1 MLSVKTNLLAMNAN
15 RQLGINTKK
24 NTKITEKLS
33 SGYKINRAADDAAGL
48 AISEKMRRQIRGLC
62 QGAENIKDGIGY
74 VQTAEGA
81 LNEVHDMLQRVNELS
96 VKAANGTW
104 TEEDRSYIDSE
115 VQALKKEIDR
125 IFDTTSFNERKIW
138 DYGPG
143 KQEPD
148 LTYRYEDA
156 ITFPTSN
163 SLLPVSGGVTNANC
177 GVFAV
182 SGSTYKF
189 VADDNGVVVKWTGY
203 DGKQYQTQPV
213 TWEELENNNYSFK
226 MEDYFGEKNANN
238 KLYSYNAGTGDY
250 EPVFS
255 RTVSFA
261 VNPDSNNNRTLIKNS
276 INSATMSSN
285 LTASMS
291 VDNDDSY
298 LLGTSGNSESEVYV
312 HSVNLTYAAAY
323 LSWEKS
329 SGNDG
334 HDFDDADDDFIV
346 PNPAKNLTS
355 PSPIITDVN
364 AAKQS
369 DARWSFS
376 FNMEGIGSVTASSTT
391 VSFYSNDGPYYETE
405 DEGVW
410 WRYYTINGRREQMST
425 SRSGTGDLKG
435 VMDGLTGN
443 RKGLLAKPLGWSDR
457 DGYIDLSFLI
467 TPDNKNLTYGEGTKL
482 TQVGSFTLR
491 IPVYTS
497 DNEST
502 VLQRINEALNSDTTL
517 DFHTTGRTSD
527 SVSIGVVRG
536 TSDKVRIPIYPDGYV
551 DEPYDDTQRFFVQA
565 GAEAGQHIDI
575 EYEFLSLDKIGLKET
590 NTLTQEDAGN
600 AINEVKAAMEIVSKQ
615 RSDFGA
621 YQNRLEHAYNINN
634 NTVENTQ
641 AAESLI
647 RDTDIADA
655 MMEYSVNNILMQAG
669 VSMLTQ
675 ANQLPNS
682 IIELLNA

>member
-81 LNEVHDMLQRVNELS
+81 LNEVHDMLQRINELS

-148 LTYRYEDA
+148 VTYRYENA
-156 ITFPTSN
+156 ITFPNPNSYPATS
-163 SLLPVSGGVTNANC
+163 VSVGVTNANC
-177 GVFAV
+177 GVLAV
-182 SGSTYKF
+182 SEYKF
-189 VADDNGVVVKWTGY
+189 QADDNGVVVKWTGY
-203 DGKQYQTQPV
+203 DGKKYQTQPV

-226 MEDYFGEKNANN
+226 MEDYFGDKNANN
-238 KLYSYNAGTGDY
+238 KLYTYNAGTGDY
-250 EPVFS
+250 EPVFNK
-255 RTVSFA
+255 TVSFT
-261 VNPDSNNNRTLIKNS
+261 VNPDPNNNRTLIKNS
-276 INSATMSSN
+276 INTATMRSSVSV
-285 LTASMS
+285 SMS
-291 VDNDDSY
+291 VDDNDSY
-298 LLGTSGNSESEVYV
+298 LLGSNGNSESEVYV
-312 HSVNLTYAAAY
+312 HNVNLTYAAAY

-329 SGNDG
+329 SGDDG
-334 HDFDDADDDFIV
+334 HDFDNADDDFIV

-376 FNMEGIGSVTASSTT
+376 FNMEGIGSVTAESTN
-391 VSFYSNDGPYYETE
+391 VSFYSYDGPYYETE
-405 DEGVW
+405 DKDVW
-410 WRYYTINGRREQMST
+410 WYYYTVNGKQEQTST
-425 SRSGTGDLKG
+425 SRSGVGNLKG
-435 VMDGLTGN
+435 VMAGLTGVKN
-443 RKGLLAKPLGWSDR
+443 GLLAKPLGWSDR
-457 DGYIDLSFLI
+457 DGYIDLSFSI
-467 TPDNKNLTYGEGTKL
+467 TPDNKNLTYGEGSKL

-491 IPVYTS
+491 IPVYTT
-497 DNEST
+497 DDEST
-502 VLQRINEALNSDTTL
+502 VLQRINDALNSNTTL
-517 DFHTTGRTSD
+517 DFHTTSKSNDGA
-527 SVSIGVVRG
+527 SIGNPKG
-536 TSDKVRIPIYPDGYV
+536 TSEKVSIPIYPDGYV

-590 NTLTQEDAGN
+590 NTLTEEDAGN